1 MAVMTVAN
9 RRRALYKFVRSLSA
23 QELFV
28 RQLPVFSAAFLVASL
43 LYRFG
48 SFALECL
55 AFLATWFVFDVVV
68 ETARRSWMA
77 YATRGAVIQGP
88 DIDREP

>member
-1 MAVMTVAN
+1 M
-9 RRRALYKFVRSLSA
+9 YQFVRSLST

-55 AFLATWFVFDVVV
+55 AFLATWFAFDVVA
-68 ETARRSWMA
+68 EMTRRAWVT
-77 YATRGAVIQGP
+77 YTTRGAVAGGP
-88 DIDREP
+88 NIDRES